1 MTHYDSPILNGRR
14 YNIEIDSKTNNILF
28 KQQIFLGLVYHMTS
42 KNSSFKKNNEK
53 RDGYF
58 RFKNKLTRIDDV
70 QKNIIGIL
78 PF

>member
-1 MTHYDSPILNGRR
+1 MNNFDSPILNGRR

-28 KQQIFLGLVYHMTS
+28 KQQLFLGATYHMTS

-53 RDGYF
+53 RDGHF

-70 QKNIIGIL
+70 QKNIVRIL

>member
-1 MTHYDSPILNGRR
+1 MNNYDSPILNGQR
-14 YNIEIDSKTNNILF
+14 YNVEIDSKTHTLKF
-28 KQQIFLGLVYHMTS
+28 SQQLFLGFTYHMTS

-53 RDGYF
+53 RNGCF
-58 RFKNKLTRIDDV
+58 HFKNKLTRIDDV